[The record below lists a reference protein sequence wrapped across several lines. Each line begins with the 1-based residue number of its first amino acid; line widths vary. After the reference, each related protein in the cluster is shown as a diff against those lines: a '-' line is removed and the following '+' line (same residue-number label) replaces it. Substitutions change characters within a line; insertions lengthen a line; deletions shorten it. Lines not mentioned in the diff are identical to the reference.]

1 MSLLKAIGII
11 SIFLFNFIFQVI
23 FIFIQL
29 AISPS
34 ISFPK
39 AGLNFRTYPGLL
51 TPISE
56 TKELRLIES
65 SNIPIMQYD
74 NILTDTNDEINVKE
88 NIFED
93 VVPKSFEYIY
103 EARYPYIYVVMIPN
117 MLHSRG
123 SINEEVN
130 EVNIMEGVESLLNT
144 EIFDN
149 IDTTTPPHLYAI
161 TYPYSSKIRK
171 SRMYPIDIEV
181 SEYTPNLF
189 EETEDIGLEE

>member
-1 MSLLKAIGII
+1 MI
-11 SIFLFNFIFQVI
+11 
-23 FIFIQL
+23 
-29 AISPS
+29 
-34 ISFPK
+34 
-39 AGLNFRTYPGLL
+39 
-51 TPISE
+51 
-56 TKELRLIES
+56 
-65 SNIPIMQYD
+65 
-74 NILTDTNDEINVKE
+74 INVKD

-144 EIFDN
+144 KIFDN

-161 TYPYSSKIRK
+161 TYPYSSKISK

-181 SEYTPNLF
+181 SEYSPNFF
-189 EETEDIGLEE
+189 EEIEDIELEELMHVYEES

>member
-1 MSLLKAIGII
+1 
-11 SIFLFNFIFQVI
+11 
-23 FIFIQL
+23 
-29 AISPS
+29 
-34 ISFPK
+34 
-39 AGLNFRTYPGLL
+39 
-51 TPISE
+51 
-56 TKELRLIES
+56 
-65 SNIPIMQYD
+65 MQYD

-161 TYPYSSKIRK
+161 TYPYSSKISK

-181 SEYTPNLF
+181 SEYSPNF
-189 EETEDIGLEE
+189 FKEIEDIELEELMHVYEESWGIN

>member
-1 MSLLKAIGII
+1 
-11 SIFLFNFIFQVI
+11 
-23 FIFIQL
+23 
-29 AISPS
+29 
-34 ISFPK
+34 
-39 AGLNFRTYPGLL
+39 
-51 TPISE
+51 
-56 TKELRLIES
+56 
-65 SNIPIMQYD
+65 MQYD

-144 EIFDN
+144 KIFDN

-161 TYPYSSKIRK
+161 TYPYSSKISK

-181 SEYTPNLF
+181 SEYSPNFF
-189 EETEDIGLEE
+189 EEIEDIELEELMHVYEESWGRN

>member
-1 MSLLKAIGII
+1 
-11 SIFLFNFIFQVI
+11 
-23 FIFIQL
+23 
-29 AISPS
+29 
-34 ISFPK
+34 
-39 AGLNFRTYPGLL
+39 
-51 TPISE
+51 
-56 TKELRLIES
+56 
-65 SNIPIMQYD
+65 MQYD

-144 EIFDN
+144 KIFDN
-149 IDTTTPPHLYAI
+149 IDTTAPPHLYAI
-161 TYPYSSKIRK
+161 TYPYSSKISK

-181 SEYTPNLF
+181 SEYSPNFF
-189 EETEDIGLEE
+189 EEIEDIELEESMHVYEESWGRN